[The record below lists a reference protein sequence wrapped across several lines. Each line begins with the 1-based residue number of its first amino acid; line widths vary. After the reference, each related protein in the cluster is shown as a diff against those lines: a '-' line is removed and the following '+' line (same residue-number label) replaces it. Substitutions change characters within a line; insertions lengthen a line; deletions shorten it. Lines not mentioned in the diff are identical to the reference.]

1 MRENYEEYKRLVN
14 DCLIGYMP
22 YVDSKSRMLADAMDY
37 SLMAGGKR
45 LRPVLLL
52 ASCEFA
58 GGRSEEALPYACAI
72 EYIHTY
78 SLVHDDL
85 PAMDDDELR
94 RGKPTNHMVY
104 GAGMATLAGDGLL
117 NTAYEVMIKDLLLHL
132 DDSTKLNRRINV
144 MCTIAKAA
152 GIRGM
157 VAGQAADI
165 ENERTECSNEMLEY
179 IHLNKTGA
187 LIEASVTAGLII
199 GGADEDMMR
208 NMGQYA
214 ECLGLAFQIADDIL
228 DVRGSKDLL
237 GKNTGSDATKQKT
250 TYISVNGLEAA
261 EAKLSE
267 LTAQAV
273 KAIAPYYDNAEF
285 FRDLVIRHE
294 GRTH

>member
-1 MRENYEEYKRLVN
+1 
-14 DCLIGYMP
+14 
-22 YVDSKSRMLADAMDY
+22 ML
-37 SLMAGGKR
+37 
-45 LRPVLLL
+45 
-52 ASCEFA
+52 F
-58 GGRSEEALPYACAI
+58 RS
-72 EYIHTY
+72 
-78 SLVHDDL
+78 
-85 PAMDDDELR
+85 
-94 RGKPTNHMVY
+94 
-104 GAGMATLAGDGLL
+104 
-117 NTAYEVMIKDLLLHL
+117 
-132 DDSTKLNRRINV
+132 
-144 MCTIAKAA
+144 
-152 GIRGM
+152 
-157 VAGQAADI
+157 
-165 ENERTECSNEMLEY
+165 
-179 IHLNKTGA
+179 
-187 LIEASVTAGLII
+187 
-199 GGADEDMMR
+199 MMR

>member
-1 MRENYEEYKRLVN
+1 MLFRSRREMRENYEEYKGLVN

-22 YVDSKSRMLADAMDY
+22 YVDNKSRMLADAMDY

-132 DDSTKLNRRINV
+132 DDSTKLNRRINA
-144 MCTIAKAA
+144 MCTIAKKYSSDANLLHISYE
-152 GIRGM
+152 G
-157 VAGQAADI
+157 
-165 ENERTECSNEMLEY
+165 
-179 IHLNKTGA
+179 
-187 LIEASVTAGLII
+187 
-199 GGADEDMMR
+199 
-208 NMGQYA
+208 
-214 ECLGLAFQIADDIL
+214 
-228 DVRGSKDLL
+228 DLL
-237 GKNTGSDATKQKT
+237 EDPWNDRDRK
-250 TYISVNGLEAA
+250 SV
-261 EAKLSE
+261 
-267 LTAQAV
+267 V
-273 KAIAPYYDNAEF
+273 
-285 FRDLVIRHE
+285 
-294 GRTH
+294 